1 MQCAQKG
8 KKNGELIWKDIKKKK
23 KDFLFGFMFN
33 DLLFVLYEKNTNTQ
47 NSLIFLN

>member
-1 MQCAQKG
+1 MVSLYEKT
-8 KKNGELIWKDIKKKK
+8 EKKK